1 MAGERVPMWL
11 LEAGDVIRVR
21 HRHDCPSGECLTHW
35 EADAVVTEAPAP
47 VGGRVAVKWAGD
59 ARLPGSIPAVTGIS
73 VVRLDEQALR
83 MGRLPVRSTRR
94 RA

>member
-1 MAGERVPMWL
+1 MAEPSSRSSATASLPGPSSQTAAEL
-11 LEAGDVIRVR
+11 LA
-21 HRHDCPSGECLTHW
+21 C
-35 EADAVVTEAPAP
+35 DAVVTEAPAP
-47 VGGRVAVKWAGD
+47 VGGGRVAVKWAGD

-83 MGRLPVRSTRR
+83 IGRLPVRSTRR